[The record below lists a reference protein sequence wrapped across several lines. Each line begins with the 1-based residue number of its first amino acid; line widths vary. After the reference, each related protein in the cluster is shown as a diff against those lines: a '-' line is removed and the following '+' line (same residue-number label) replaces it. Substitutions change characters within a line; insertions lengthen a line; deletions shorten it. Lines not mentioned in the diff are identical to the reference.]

1 MYNFCFADN
10 ESNEVT
16 VHGYFNLNAK
26 QRTQLDFSNK
36 YDKNKMKWIRFICFE
51 PGSPQQRAWFIPIK
65 GLAFGQ
71 PRHLFPRN
79 QIEEKVKS
87 GNYALNL
94 CTVPS
99 LIIHCLSSTLPT
111 QKPEHI

>member
-1 MYNFCFADN
+1 MLYIKVPTEIFLSSIWVFFTDN

-79 QIEEKVKS
+79 QIEEKVKN
-87 GNYALNL
+87 GNYAL
-94 CTVPS
+94 TF
-99 LIIHCLSSTLPT
+99 
-111 QKPEHI
+111 E